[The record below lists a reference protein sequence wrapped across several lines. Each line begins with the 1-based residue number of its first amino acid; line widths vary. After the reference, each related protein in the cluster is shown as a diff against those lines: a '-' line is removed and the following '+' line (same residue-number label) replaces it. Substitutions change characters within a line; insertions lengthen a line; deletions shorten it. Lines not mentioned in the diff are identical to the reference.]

1 MDNQQPNQQKKQV
14 QLKASDEVLKGFYAN
29 AMITNHTK
37 EELIL
42 DFLSIFGQN
51 GTVGAR
57 IITSPGHFKRMIKA
71 LEGALKKYE
80 ENFGEIKEAEEV
92 DKEIGFRG

>member
-1 MDNQQPNQQKKQV
+1 MDNQQSNQEKKQV
-14 QLKASDEVLKGFYAN
+14 QLKASDEVVKGFYAN

-37 EELIL
+37 EEFIL

-80 ENFGEIKEAEEV
+80 ESFGEIKEAEEV
-92 DKEIGFRG
+92 DKEIGFKG